1 MRRTHARRRGMAA
14 EPTVPARRQ
23 AWITLPLEEVI
34 PPRAVLTELAR
45 GFLMVNDVDP
55 ESARRFALTFLRE
68 RAGPAPTPPKVLP
81 AERLAS
87 VRRGIASALRDEGPP

>member
-1 MRRTHARRRGMAA
+1 MTIDPPVAGRRVGWTS
-14 EPTVPARRQ
+14 
-23 AWITLPLEEVI
+23 LPLEEVV

-55 ESARRFALTFLRE
+55 DSAKRFALTFLKE
-68 RAGPAPTPPKVLP
+68 RSGAPPPPPKVVP

-87 VRRGIASALRDEGPP
+87 VRRGVASALRDSGPPAFEA